1 MELKDLLNKDFE
13 VELPI
18 SGGFGNSIENSIII
32 HKADKNDQVEIEHL
46 VLKCLGNG
54 RGVEWEI
61 LEIETCS
68 YDERKI
74 DKIKIKTM
82 QLTDYEIITQI
93 ENFYFDITEFFWRE
107 ESDNFF
113 DEDQILAKIKERIIE
128 LETLND
134 FNKKCIGLLRA
145 GEFFENS
152 KMDLVM
158 KFLDVILKDESM
170 VLFKS
175 MMDNKKKPILIVL
188 EIIGRELNEN

>member
-145 GEFFENS
+145 GEFFEDS